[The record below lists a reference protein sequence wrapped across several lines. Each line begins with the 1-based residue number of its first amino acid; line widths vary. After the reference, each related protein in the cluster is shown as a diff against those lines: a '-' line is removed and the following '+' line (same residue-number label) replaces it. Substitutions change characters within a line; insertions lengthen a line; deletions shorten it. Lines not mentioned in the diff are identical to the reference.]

1 MKRPPKLWAIFA
13 APAAICALTLVGLV
27 SALTGDGLPDVIAW
41 AMLAVPVLVV
51 IRAMTTG
58 RS

>member
-1 MKRPPKLWAIFA
+1 MKRRAIFA
-13 APAAICALTLVGLV
+13 APAAICALSLVGLI
-27 SALTGDGLPDVIAW
+27 SALTGDGLPDIIAW

-51 IRAMTTG
+51 IRAMTTS

>member
-1 MKRPPKLWAIFA
+1 MKRPKLWAIFA
-13 APAAICALTLVGLV
+13 APAAICALSLVGLV

-41 AMLAVPVLVV
+41 AMLAVPMLVV

>member
-1 MKRPPKLWAIFA
+1 VKRPPKLWAIFA